1 MGKVKKGGKFN
12 LKQPD
17 LKSPGGKVTAP
28 KGENLGSMTRKGGIV
43 GPDLAGGGWVK
54 GGK

>member
-1 MGKVKKGGKFN
+1 MGKKVQSKKFN
-12 LKQPD
+12 LVQPD
-17 LKSPGGKVTAP
+17 LKSQGGKVSNPQT
-28 KGENLGSMTRKGGIV
+28 KTLGSMTRKAGIV